1 VRRMGKKEISRGFEA
16 WADMYFEEQRRKR
29 LLLAAGSKLA
39 KPKLSAC
46 YTNWRLDWESH
57 LMAKSKMSM
66 DERLAAEVEARE
78 ALRAEMLRA
87 RAEGKKKLEEAE
99 KVREELLAKLTALDG
114 GEAQRE
120 LEMQRMVEAER
131 EKRVAHLQRM
141 AARRLGHKDMSRG
154 MNAWMDMYF
163 MKTRQQRMLRA
174 AASRLARPKLAAGYT
189 FWRQDWEARQLVLS
203 SKSSVSHEH
212 RVAEL
217 LTKNQKLDMELEKVR
232 MDLAS
237 ARDAMLR
244 GEGNEME
251 MQRMALE
258 KEAAEKEKRVEH
270 LTQMAVRRL
279 GRRDISRGMNAW
291 IDMFTESRRRQ
302 RMLKLC
308 ASKLSRPKLVNSYVH
323 WRQSW
328 EMEQV
333 ISKKLTAK
341 QQLALERSLRENAE
355 TQATRV
361 QVEGESKT
369 AELTVALQEA
379 RAASLEH
386 LNQLKESL
394 RQCAFERDAA
404 ATARIRADEAIEA
417 ERYAKMAQELME
429 KQQRQM
435 KEEAEARLA
444 KLLADQRRQLELE
457 AAQIRGELETQ
468 LAAMRG
474 RLAQKPPAV
483 ETAPKQAGLRTV
495 RLIYDPNI
503 PVVDQLREGLKISN
517 TRVMDLFRDMD
528 TDRDGRISKK
538 DFRKAFL
545 EMGPDFPPEVV
556 EQLFDD
562 FDPDKSGEI
571 EFGELDK
578 FLRRSS
584 SPAGAAAGPAGK
596 LGIGG
601 AAAKLASKGK
611 MVKGLANLKGK
622 KGAGAG
628 AEADAT
634 DVAGSGKRDF
644 TSNMKIRS
652 DDFFKADGDGNTE
665 LDYEEFSKMYV
676 NRQLADGKAEP
687 TEKELKALF
696 QRLDLDASGTV
707 DLSEYVQWAL
717 REAIKESKGR
727 VLDLFREWDK
737 DRSGFIDKL
746 EFGNALTTMGFACT
760 KKDLNDIFNDL
771 DPDGTGQL
779 DYGELNASLR
789 RSQRKPPPQ
798 PAKGKKK

>member
-1 VRRMGKKEISRGFEA
+1 
-16 WADMYFEEQRRKR
+16 
-29 LLLAAGSKLA
+29 
-39 KPKLSAC
+39 
-46 YTNWRLDWESH
+46 
-57 LMAKSKMSM
+57 
-66 DERLAAEVEARE
+66 
-78 ALRAEMLRA
+78 
-87 RAEGKKKLEEAE
+87 
-99 KVREELLAKLTALDG
+99 
-114 GEAQRE
+114 
-120 LEMQRMVEAER
+120 
-131 EKRVAHLQRM
+131 
-141 AARRLGHKDMSRG
+141 
-154 MNAWMDMYF
+154 
-163 MKTRQQRMLRA
+163 
-174 AASRLARPKLAAGYT
+174 
-189 FWRQDWEARQLVLS
+189 
-203 SKSSVSHEH
+203 
-212 RVAEL
+212 
-217 LTKNQKLDMELEKVR
+217 
-232 MDLAS
+232 
-237 ARDAMLR
+237 
-244 GEGNEME
+244 
-251 MQRMALE
+251 
-258 KEAAEKEKRVEH
+258 
-270 LTQMAVRRL
+270 
-279 GRRDISRGMNAW
+279 
-291 IDMFTESRRRQ
+291 
-302 RMLKLC
+302 
-308 ASKLSRPKLVNSYVH
+308 
-323 WRQSW
+323 
-328 EMEQV
+328 
-333 ISKKLTAK
+333 
-341 QQLALERSLRENAE
+341 
-355 TQATRV
+355 
-361 QVEGESKT
+361 
-369 AELTVALQEA
+369 
-379 RAASLEH
+379 
-386 LNQLKESL
+386 
-394 RQCAFERDAA
+394 
-404 ATARIRADEAIEA
+404 
-417 ERYAKMAQELME
+417 
-429 KQQRQM
+429 
-435 KEEAEARLA
+435 
-444 KLLADQRRQLELE
+444 
-457 AAQIRGELETQ
+457 
-468 LAAMRG
+468 
-474 RLAQKPPAV
+474 
-483 ETAPKQAGLRTV
+483 
-495 RLIYDPNI
+495 
-503 PVVDQLREGLKISN
+503 
-517 TRVMDLFRDMD
+517 
-528 TDRDGRISKK
+528 
-538 DFRKAFL
+538 
-545 EMGPDFPPEVV
+545 MGPDFPPEVV